1 MGPMNPMKK
10 NFEPCPQLE
19 FKYTQTCLKTR
30 DTQRK
35 DCTERKRASE
45 RKSPQVRQ
53 REAGL
58 SRVLEVVRRRGN
70 VCAYQI
76 KANQC
81 SEEPNHLC
89 IETRELSLWIVLRE
103 GISEHSKQQPG
114 DSDYRASCLCY
125 NKSKSST
132 QMSRFMYDQNVNQ
145 DHRAAGEVVTEP
157 SMEPWAPGVSLVAQA
172 GVQRRDLSSLQPP
185 PPQFKRFSCLSLL
198 SHWNYGRLT
207 PRPANF
213 LYF

>member
-132 QMSRFMYDQNVNQ
+132 QTNCGLDQLVKHNSESCPQ
-145 DHRAAGEVVTEP
+145 PSVVLDE
-157 SMEPWAPGVSLVAQA
+157 
-172 GVQRRDLSSLQPP
+172 
-185 PPQFKRFSCLSLL
+185 
-198 SHWNYGRLT
+198 
-207 PRPANF
+207 RPAPWEPCV
-213 LYF
+213 